1 MLTTLSILSFDQ
13 GPRFELRLKNDI
25 PQHLFEPPA
34 RLKRDAVPARK
45 PER

>member
-13 GPRFELRLKNDI
+13 GPKFELRLKNDI
-25 PQHLFEPPA
+25 PEHLYEPPA
-34 RLKRDAVPARK
+34 RVKREARPVQR